1 MVLAHIVRPWYD
13 IEGRK
18 YIDISVDDKV
28 IKAKVPYR
36 YNRVMCK
43 VIGIRTIQELK
54 ENEIVEIFLEKKL
67 WGDNVYWV
75 IVSLSTGPL
84 V

>member
-1 MVLAHIVRPWYD
+1 MVIARVVTPWYD

-18 YIDISVDDKV
+18 YLDLMVDEV
-28 IKAKVPYR
+28 ILRAKIPYR

-43 VIGIRTIQELK
+43 VSGIRTIQELK
-54 ENEIVEIFLEKKL
+54 QGEFVEVFLEKKI
-67 WGDNVYWV
+67 WNDNVYWV

>member
-1 MVLAHIVRPWYD
+1 MVLARIVRPWYD

-18 YIDISVDDKV
+18 YIDVQVEDKV

-43 VIGIRTIQELK
+43 VNGIRTIQELK
-54 ENEIVEIFLEKKL
+54 ENEFIEIFLEKKL
-67 WGDNVYWV
+67 WGDNVHWV
-75 IVSLSTGPL
+75 IVSLSTGPM